1 MGSEFGFAIRA
12 RKGRARAGAITTAH
26 GLVPTPCF
34 MPVATQATLKGITP
48 AMLVQTGTW
57 MIVAN
62 TYHLSLM
69 PGPEIIKSIGGL
81 HRFMGWERPIL
92 TDSGGFQVYSLAKL
106 RRVLPDGVQF
116 QSHRDGSA
124 HFFSPERVLDLQ
136 EAFGS
141 DIRMTLDEPVP
152 YPVPKAEAARA
163 VELTISWAERSIKY
177 FRENQ
182 HRGALF
188 AIVQGSVYPDLR
200 EHCARALAEMDFD
213 GYAAGGLALGETR
226 DERNRVLEL
235 LDEILP
241 QEKPR
246 YLMGVGYS
254 EDIRDAVE
262 RGFDIFDCVLPT
274 RNARKGQVFT
284 SEGQI
289 NLRNSRFK
297 EDLGPIDPGCD
308 CYACRN
314 FSRAYLRHLFLSDE
328 MLGPV
333 LATFHS
339 VRHYQRFMERL
350 RGEIDSE

>member
-152 YPVPKAEAARA
+152 YPVPKAEAA
-163 VELTISWAERSIKY
+163 
-177 FRENQ
+177 
-182 HRGALF
+182 
-188 AIVQGSVYPDLR
+188 
-200 EHCARALAEMDFD
+200 
-213 GYAAGGLALGETR
+213 
-226 DERNRVLEL
+226 
-235 LDEILP
+235 
-241 QEKPR
+241 
-246 YLMGVGYS
+246 
-254 EDIRDAVE
+254 
-262 RGFDIFDCVLPT
+262 
-274 RNARKGQVFT
+274 
-284 SEGQI
+284 
-289 NLRNSRFK
+289 
-297 EDLGPIDPGCD
+297 
-308 CYACRN
+308 
-314 FSRAYLRHLFLSDE
+314 
-328 MLGPV
+328 
-333 LATFHS
+333 
-339 VRHYQRFMERL
+339 
-350 RGEIDSE
+350 